1 MKLKKLLATTLA
13 LALALSPVNVF
24 ASEFTAPDSTEG
36 SVSGN
41 VDYLDTVVYKVAL
54 PTTQNL
60 SFLLDPQGLASA
72 DSNGVSLNNLTG
84 AGKVVGTGVATAV
97 NKSSVPIVL
106 SCKMYLSAKDTT
118 KAPTGITLISGN
130 DSITQ
135 SANEAKITIC
145 PLASGNAIPVSVN
158 SGAWVPAAEQP
169 IYATSK
175 AAANEIRFALGAA
188 DYVVKVSANGTKHYV
203 PQAALPGVT
212 VSDNT
217 AFCISGNVAKDADW
231 KELANTEDPL
241 KLNAVFSFS
250 GIKALGVTADYETGS
265 KMLTKSATVET
276 ISSTQTAYGYF
287 GSKNSKNDIVWIA
300 LDSTGGINDAAKFS
314 NLKVNGNAVTG
325 STPASGWVSITW
337 ANIAAAGCTWNQNG
351 TYTVTFTYDGVNY
364 GVDVTPLS

>member
-24 ASEFTAPDSTEG
+24 ASELTAPGTSEG

-72 DSNGVSLNNLTG
+72 DGSGVSINNLTG
-84 AGKVVGTGVATAV
+84 AGKVVGKGVATAV

-130 DSITQ
+130 ASSITQ
-135 SANEAKITIC
+135 SANEARITIC

-158 SGAWVPAAEQP
+158 SGSWVPAAEQP

-188 DYVVKVSANGTKHYV
+188 DYVVKISANGSKTYV
-203 PQAALPGVT
+203 PNDAAGAT

-217 AFCISGNVAKDADW
+217 AFCISGNVAKNADW

-241 KLNAVFSFS
+241 KLNAVFSFA

-276 ISSTQTAYGYF
+276 LSPADITVA
-287 GSKNSKNDIVWIA
+287 KNATNNIQVTLAGTFRSMTVD
-300 LDSTGGINDAAKFS
+300 TF
-314 NLKVNGNAVTG
+314 NGNTINQA
-325 STPASGWVSITW
+325 ASAGKQYAANPTTQLTFLGTWTNAITSN
-337 ANIAAAGCTWNQNG
+337 ATF
-351 TYTVTFTYDGVNY
+351 TVTLTDGQTQKITITAN
-364 GVDVTPLS
+364 

>member
-24 ASEFTAPDSTEG
+24 AAEVTAPGTSEG

-265 KMLTKSATVET
+265 KMLKKSATVET
-276 ISSTQTAYGYF
+276 LASTIPLSITRGAAVNQSVVLKGAVSSAKVIKWNGADSSWNLTTQQYAASGVTMNFYGSWLKTITAESIIEVTLTDGTTQT
-287 GSKNSKNDIVWIA
+287 ITI
-300 LDSTGGINDAAKFS
+300 T
-314 NLKVNGNAVTG
+314 
-325 STPASGWVSITW
+325 VS
-337 ANIAAAGCTWNQNG
+337 
-351 TYTVTFTYDGVNY
+351 
-364 GVDVTPLS
+364 